1 MNFDFITFILNK
13 LFSKQSTSKQLYKTP
28 EPISKPLDEPELS
41 NELSSGPIYILPNIE
56 NIIDKLPKHP
66 TRKWNQRK
74 LTDIKKIIVH
84 HSDTTAT
91 DDGLKNIKQIA
102 QYHIS
107 PNHISP
113 QGCPAICY
121 SLIIDKAGNIYQTNN
136 FEDVTWH
143 CKGQNANALGVCL
156 LEGGNGQVVN
166 EKQLVALENLLNYL
180 MNILKLIRQYCY
192 GHWDF
197 SSTECPGNDIY
208 SWLQEWKKK

>member
-13 LFSKQSTSKQLYKTP
+13 LFSKQPTPKQLYKTP
-28 EPISKPLDEPELS
+28 EPISKPPDEPKPS
-41 NELSSGPIYILPNIE
+41 NGQPATIYFIPTIINIV
-56 NIIDKLPKHP
+56 NDLPKHP

-91 DDGLKNIKQIA
+91 YEGIKDMKQIA

-121 SLIIDKAGNIYQTNN
+121 SLIIDKAGNIYQTNE
-136 FEDVTWH
+136 FTSITWH
-143 CKGQNANALGVCL
+143 AKGQNTNGLGVCL
-156 LEGGNGQVVN
+156 LGGFQGQKV
-166 EKQLVALENLLNYL
+166 EDTRQLVALESLLNYL
-180 MNILKLIRQYCY
+180 IGILKLTKRDCY
-192 GHWDF
+192 GHRDF
-197 SSTECPGNDIY
+197 SSTECPGNEIY
-208 SWLQEWKKK
+208 LCLQEWKK